1 MNSSLRLPLII
12 ACALFIENMD
22 STVIA
27 TSLPTIAQDLGV
39 DPIALKL
46 ALTSYLVSLAVFIP
60 ISGWVADRVGA
71 RTTFVTAIGVFLL
84 GSVLCAVSAS
94 LEMLVAARFLQGMG
108 GAMMVPVGRLIL
120 LRSIPKS
127 ELVQAWNYLTIP
139 ALLGPLLGPPLGG
152 FITTYFDWRW
162 IFFINIPI
170 GALGIWLGF
179 RFVPNLRDDQARPF
193 DGTGFVLSGIG
204 LSAAMLGLATLW
216 EHMLSPMASVVCV
229 AAGSAALAAYWFHA
243 RRIDHPLLDLRLFRI
258 PTFRAGVLGGSLF
271 RIGHGAV
278 PFLLP
283 LMLQIGFGLS
293 ALESGLL
300 TFVSAI
306 GAIFMKTIST
316 RILERWGF
324 RGVLVGNTLLVS
336 ATTVI
341 YGFFTPHTP
350 HLLIIGLLFFG
361 GCIRSLQFTS
371 TNAISFADVSARDM
385 SQATGISSVLQ
396 QLSMSL
402 GVTLGAYALQAAQW
416 RHGGSELQLGDFPV
430 AFVVVSGVALVSFFY
445 FWRLPRD
452 AGAALSVR
460 KKPEVSQSEASPH
473 S

>member
-27 TSLPTIAQDLGV
+27 TSLPTIAQDLNV

-60 ISGWVADRVGA
+60 ISGWVADRIGA

-84 GSVLCAVSAS
+84 GSILCALSVS

-139 ALLGPLLGPPLGG
+139 ALLGPMLGPPLGG

-170 GALGIWLGF
+170 GVLGVWLAL
-179 RFVPNLRDDQARPF
+179 RFVPNLRDDHARPF
-193 DGTGFVLSGIG
+193 DGIGFVLSGIG
-204 LSAAMLGLATLW
+204 LSATMLGLATLW
-216 EHMLSPMASVVCV
+216 EHMLSPMASASCVVLGV
-229 AAGSAALAAYWFHA
+229 AALAAYWFHA
-243 RRIDHPLLDLRLFRI
+243 RRIEYPLLDLRLFRL
-258 PTFRAGVLGGSLF
+258 PTFRAGVLGGALF
-271 RIGHGAV
+271 RVGHGAV

-283 LMLQIGFGLS
+283 LMLQLGFGLS
-293 ALESGLL
+293 ALQSGLL

-306 GAIFMKTIST
+306 GAIFVKTIST
-316 RILERWGF
+316 RIIQRWGF
-324 RGVLVGNTLLVS
+324 RAVLIGNTVLVSV
-336 ATTVI
+336 TTAMYGLFTSHTAYPVI
-341 YGFFTPHTP
+341 
-350 HLLIIGLLFFG
+350 IAVLFFG

-396 QLSMSL
+396 QLSISL

-416 RHGGSELQLGDFPV
+416 RHAGTELQAGDFTI
-430 AFVVVSGVALVSFFY
+430 AFFAVSVVALTSFIY
-445 FWRLPRD
+445 FWRLPHD
-452 AGAALSVR
+452 AGAALSTR
-460 KKPEVSQSEASPH
+460 KPSVAQTET
-473 S
+473 